1 MRKPSRII
9 RTLYR
14 RAAVFVRRSRRSLP
28 AGFAMRQLFL
38 RFYLTVVVCFLASAL
53 IIGGLYKHMIE
64 RINQHY
70 LTDIF
75 QTTISIVEDELGDLP
90 QSIWHSEISRMR
102 GKLPVPVEIEQLD
115 AYTLSTPNRK
125 ALADGDIIL
134 LEDEDI
140 YLHRIPDTQLIVVLG
155 PVPYLNRLDNISWP
169 DILGLLL
176 MCAALGIPTWLWMRP
191 FYHDLRSMIRQSRA
205 MGSGDFKV
213 RAELS
218 ENSPLSSLGSTFN
231 RMAHDV
237 EELTASRQQMI
248 DAISHDLRTPLARM
262 RYRLEA
268 LKAGAPAEAQTA
280 GMERDLE
287 QIDQLVEEWLTLRK
301 LERSQMQ
308 LEIQPLE
315 ILPWL
320 ERQLSELSVGGNII
334 PLENTTGLRAPLV
347 SADSYYLS
355 RVLSN
360 LISNAKRYGGGK
372 IQVVLSWSDG
382 VARLMVDDN
391 GPGIPESERERL
403 LQPFERLESSRNR
416 NTGGYGLGLA
426 IVAMVMRG
434 HGGNLRIE
442 TSPMGGA
449 RALLFWPTTLK
460 DANRL

>member
-1 MRKPSRII
+1 MSARPR
-9 RTLYR
+9 RHRLTRLTLTL
-14 RAAVFVRRSRRSLP
+14 RRSRRSFP

-38 RFYLTVVVCFLASAL
+38 RFYLTVVLCFLASAL

-75 QTTISIVEDELGDLP
+75 QTTISIVEEELGDLP
-90 QSIWHSEISRMR
+90 QSIWHSEISRLR

-115 AYTLSTPNRK
+115 AYTLSPPNRK

-176 MCAALGIPTWLWMRP
+176 MCAALGLPTWLWLRP
-191 FYHDLRSMIRQSRA
+191 FYRDLRSLIRQSRK
-205 MGSGDFKV
+205 MGSGDFQV

-218 ENSPLSSLGSTFN
+218 ENSPLSTLGSTFN

-237 EELTASRQQMI
+237 QELTASRQQMI

-268 LKAGAPAEAQTA
+268 LKAGAETDSQAA

-301 LERSQMQ
+301 LERSQLK
-308 LEIQPLE
+308 LEVQPIE
-315 ILPWL
+315 MLPWL
-320 ERQLSELSVGGNII
+320 ERQLTELAVGGTPV
-334 PLENTTGLRAPLV
+334 PLENATGMRAPLM

-355 RVLSN
+355 RVLGN
-360 LISNAKRYGGGK
+360 LISNARRYGGGK
-372 IQVVLSWSDG
+372 IQVVLTWSDG

-391 GPGIPESERERL
+391 GPGIPEAERERL

-416 NTGGYGLGLA
+416 TTGGYGLGLA

-442 TSPMGGA
+442 TSPLGGA
-449 RALLFWPTTLK
+449 RALLFWPTNMK
-460 DANRL
+460 DADKL